1 MFKKDAKN
9 SNWYIQFKKISE
21 KLKSKN
27 LLSISGKYKHEEL
40 NKLLEI
46 TNLALHLKYKD
57 PCPNAVIEKLIYGI
71 PHVYSNSGGTGE
83 LIGNAGIG
91 IKVKN
96 SWNKMEETNYK
107 ILARKLFIYK

>member
-1 MFKKDAKN
+1 MGVMPEPAANPTNFLELDWLISSNLKLNICGVFKKDAKN

-46 TNLALHLKYKD
+46 TNLALHLK
-57 PCPNAVIEKLIYGI
+57 
-71 PHVYSNSGGTGE
+71 
-83 LIGNAGIG
+83 
-91 IKVKN
+91 
-96 SWNKMEETNYK
+96 
-107 ILARKLFIYK
+107 